1 MSTSALLLGL
11 WSMTM
16 VESSSSSSSSSFLRK
31 SVRDYRVHGLED
43 IEPAFAQF
51 DGHMYAGL
59 MSTIDVTSK
68 HHSAED
74 EEGALMFWLFV
85 PSEPVYDDT
94 LVIWLN
100 GGPGCSSMSG
110 CLFENCPATI
120 PRKPAGYFP
129 IDAQAPLEPNPYA
142 WTHATPIM
150 YVEQP
155 HGTGFSQGPYPNNET
170 DVGRDFYNFLQN
182 LFDLF
187 DNDPEAETQLRNK
200 RLHFFGESYAGTYHL
215 PHDFFKGFFTNG
227 NSFCSHCHFF
237 WISTTWIM
245 RPFRHVCSQV
255 RRNNTYN
262 LFKFHLSSYSL
273 QNRIISLLLA
283 LHITFT
289 NRINKIC
296 VLAFIYRVSHWAM
309 VGSMRAFKVRP

>member
-1 MSTSALLLGL
+1 MDAGRKLCNFVESSTDGREIHTFPLYNCIDSAKFIQQTESVVIRCIDIVTIVVTSIDLHPYIQVPSLKMVEPMRTSALLVLASL
-11 WSMTM
+11 WLSTTG
-16 VESSSSSSSSSFLRK
+16 VESSSSSSFLK
-31 SVRDYRVHGLED
+31 KYVRDYRVHGLED

-59 MSTIDVTSK
+59 MSTIDVTSSSSSNK
-68 HHSAED
+68 HPTKQQEQEQD
-74 EEGALMFWLFV
+74 DDDDEGALMFWLFV
-85 PSEPVYDDT
+85 PSAPVYDDT

-155 HGTGFSQGPYPNNET
+155 HGTGFSQGPYPKNET
-170 DVGRDFYNFLQN
+170 HVGRDFYNFLQN

-187 DNDPEAETQLRNK
+187 ENDPEAETQLRNK
-200 RLHFFGESYAGTYHL
+200 RLHFFGESYAGT
-215 PHDFFKGFFTNG
+215 
-227 NSFCSHCHFF
+227 
-237 WISTTWIM
+237 
-245 RPFRHVCSQV
+245 
-255 RRNNTYN
+255 
-262 LFKFHLSSYSL
+262 
-273 QNRIISLLLA
+273 
-283 LHITFT
+283 
-289 NRINKIC
+289 
-296 VLAFIYRVSHWAM
+296 
-309 VGSMRAFKVRP
+309 